1 MELNK
6 IICGDALEEL
16 RKLPDESIDLVLT
29 DPPYNISGLSSG
41 VVLHNREV
49 NTKHFGDWDYGF
61 EVAPIVKEFKRILKP
76 KGQIYIFTSE
86 ALFVQYRL
94 EMEKLQF
101 HFRNL
106 MVWLK
111 TNPLP
116 KIRQVSWRNSTEYI
130 LYAGKEKTEK
140 CDYTFNWLGQQ
151 EMLNVFQTPILSGEE
166 RGQEELYHPTQKPL
180 SIVGKLMRVSS
191 NPNDIVLD
199 PFLGS
204 GTTAVAAKALGR
216 NFIGIEKNPEYC
228 EIAEKR
234 LRAINP
240 LL

>member
-1 MELNK
+1 
-6 IICGDALEEL
+6 
-16 RKLPDESIDLVLT
+16 LVLT

-41 VVLHNREV
+41 VVLHGREV
-49 NTKHFGDWDYGF
+49 NTKDFGDWDYGF

-94 EMEKLQF
+94 EMEKSQF

-106 MVWLK
+106 IVWIK

-151 EMLNVFQTPILSGEE
+151 EMLNVFKTPILGGEE
-166 RGQEELYHPTQKPL
+166 RGKGGLYHPTQKPL
-180 SIVGKLMRVSS
+180 SIVSKLIKVSS
-191 NPNDIVLD
+191 NENDIILD

-204 GTTAVAAKALGR
+204 GTTAVAAKQLKR
-216 NFIGIEKNPEYC
+216 NFIGIEISKKYC
-228 EIAEKR
+228 KIARDR
-234 LRAINP
+234 LKQDI

>member
-1 MELNK
+1 MKLEQMINQV
-6 IICGDALEEL
+6 ICGDCLEVM
-16 RKLPDESIDLVLT
+16 RGIPDKSIDLVLT

-41 VVLHNREV
+41 VVLHGREV
-49 NTKHFGDWDYGF
+49 NTKDFGDWDYGF
-61 EVAPIVKEFKRILKP
+61 EVEPIVKEFKRVLKT

-86 ALFVQYRL
+86 SLFVKYRL

-106 MVWLK
+106 LIWMK

-116 KIRQVSWRNSTEYI
+116 KIRQVSWRNQTEYI

-151 EMLNVFQTPILSGEE
+151 EMTNVFKTPILA
-166 RGQEELYHPTQKPL
+166 GQERWEHPNQKPL
-180 SIVGKLMRVSS
+180 SIIKKLIQVSS
-191 NPNDIVLD
+191 NKNDLILD
-199 PFLGS
+199 CFAGS
-204 GTTAVAAKALGR
+204 GSTLVAAKQLGR
-216 NFIGIEKNPEYC
+216 RFIGIEISEKYC
-228 EIAEKR
+228 GIARGR
-234 LRAINP
+234 LRQEI